1 MKRLPQIDRFYTAV
15 CSFSILA
22 LFVLL
27 SSCEKDNLQEDYLRI
42 KASNVSTAALVMALD
57 YEAQKNYDEIS
68 NCESVCIEEGKDVYY
83 LKSGTKNGGNNSNT
97 KKVSYNAYNT
107 DTQFIVEVLY
117 QITSGSSNATA
128 DITITIGSDAKL
140 IEDVSSGTTVSHSLD
155 LSQGWQACEII
166 NFTVLQEALGSPI
179 NFSESYSLIGVCSS
193 TCDESFSY
201 EDNGNNSYTFTYVS
215 SEDMEGAEVKFTC
228 PHIVG
233 FEAMDGKQYSVNPG
247 NVKGSPTV
255 LTWIG
260 DIEACTE
267 ITFTLLFEADC
278 DQTSSDKVNLFTDF
292 KVNGVSKKGDNENI
306 VFNCSE

>member
-83 LKSGTKNGGNNSNT
+83 LKSDTKNGGNNSNT

-117 QITSGSSNATA
+117 QITSGSSNAKA

-140 IEDVSSGTTVSHSLD
+140 IEDVSSGTTVSHSVD
-155 LSQGWQACEII
+155 LNQGWQACEII
-166 NFTVLQEALGSPI
+166 NFTVLQEALGTPI
-179 NFSESYSLIGVCSS
+179 NFSESYALIGICSS
-193 TCDESFSY
+193 GCDESFSY
-201 EDNGNNSYTFTYVS
+201 TDNQDGSYTFKYVS
-215 SEDMEGAEVKFTC
+215 SEDLENPEVKFTC

-233 FEAMDGKQYSVNPG
+233 FEALDGKVYAVNPG
-247 NVKGSPTV
+247 NSHGSPTV

-260 DIEACTE
+260 NIEACTE
-267 ITFTLLFEADC
+267 ITFTLSFDADC
-278 DQTSSDKVNLFTDF
+278 NQTNSGKANLFTDF
-292 KVNGVSKKGDNENI
+292 KVNGESKKGSNENI
-306 VFNCSE
+306 VYNCP